1 MLLLLMNI
9 VVDACIEKARERE
22 SVCVRLSS
30 KAPMNSGGA
39 TWPRGVRHPSCP
51 GEEER
56 ERERD
61 RERERESEHNYIK
74 LSLSLEAGYSIPE
87 ILDAGFCAQQMR
99 YTSLSADGMRD
110 AGFGAKELWEA
121 GYSFG
126 TQVITNI
133 MSLGS
138 FLFLYDKGGPGFLKS
153 WVMGSKRMLKGC
165 THIFTYI
172 YIYTHIH
179 TTRKQLPL
187 QALARGLLIFLDRTM
202 LINSKPEI
210 PRLDCPSVSS
220 ETRNGRRATA
230 EGSSSFSSQRKS

>member
-1 MLLLLMNI
+1 M
-9 VVDACIEKARERE
+9 
-22 SVCVRLSS
+22 
-30 KAPMNSGGA
+30 
-39 TWPRGVRHPSCP
+39 H
-51 GEEER
+51 
-56 ERERD
+56 
-61 RERERESEHNYIK
+61 
-74 LSLSLEAGYSIPE
+74 
-87 ILDAGFCAQQMR
+87 

-202 LINSKPEI
+202 LINSKPEM